1 MGVEGVTTP
10 RFWAGGRGGN
20 GPQILGW
27 GWWEVAGQGVSGVV
41 DVSIDVGFHLL
52 LPPRGNPTTGD
63 IFVPVP
69 VPSLVKGEGPAL
81 VVYTISDRL
90 PLHLF
95 PPF

>member
-1 MGVEGVTTP
+1 VNPAAASGLVTWPGVHC
-10 RFWAGGRGGN
+10 
-20 GPQILGW
+20 
-27 GWWEVAGQGVSGVV
+27 VSGRRG
-41 DVSIDVGFHLL
+41 DRSIFSQLRALYTLSIDFGFHLL
-52 LPPRGNPTTGD
+52 LTPRGNPTTGD